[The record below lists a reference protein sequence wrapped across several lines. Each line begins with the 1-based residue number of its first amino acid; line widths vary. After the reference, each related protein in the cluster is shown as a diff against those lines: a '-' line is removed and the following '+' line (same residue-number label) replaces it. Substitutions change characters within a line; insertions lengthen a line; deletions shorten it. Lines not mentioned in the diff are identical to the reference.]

1 MGWAHGQFYTIF
13 VDNRTWPKPGKLLGY
28 DGIKLDVTSN
38 SVSKKDIVDEFWKGE
53 QRWAAGIYMS
63 RSSTHQIRLLVGL
76 VVNKQLLNCHQ
87 VSKDNSVSE
96 TPVYGCGGFEWSD
109 LYPAL
114 QEMGQRKM
122 DGSWIIQ
129 VSVIFLEHRAHIKI
143 LHLTGEREYLP
154 WVKPLSCLLLKYF

>member
-87 VSKDNSVSE
+87 VSKRTIV
-96 TPVYGCGGFEWSD
+96 
-109 LYPAL
+109 
-114 QEMGQRKM
+114 
-122 DGSWIIQ
+122 
-129 VSVIFLEHRAHIKI
+129 
-143 LHLTGEREYLP
+143 
-154 WVKPLSCLLLKYF
+154 WVKHQFMAVGALNGVISTLPSRKWGRGRWMGAGSSRFQLSFLNTEHTSKYYI